1 MDDLVAALGLMMV
14 IEGALYALFPDGM
27 RRMAAQA
34 ALLPSQQLRIIGLV
48 LAGIGF
54 AVVSVIRG
62 TPTP

>member
-1 MDDLVAALGLMMV
+1 MMV